1 MLELEYNSRDS
12 IMELIMTLE
21 VNCLVRDPLGVW
33 FVAHRENS
41 MIAPQHRYQNSG
53 TQQMGIWSKTAEFG
67 KRFFTGSLGSAIPL
81 SLPVA
86 YQYFRNAA
94 PLTQP
99 TMVVLGLSTLAL
111 GLASAAVTS
120 KPSYAFNRGI
130 QFGLVAQITAT
141 LTGIG
146 SEDVLKSISDSNIT
160 GAYNEWISTPC
171 GNLVTRISSA
181 WAAFW
186 AASPPI
192 SPSV

>member
-1 MLELEYNSRDS
+1 
-12 IMELIMTLE
+12 MTLE

-86 YQYFRNAA
+86 YQYFRNAV

-120 KPSYAFNRGI
+120 KPLYAFNRGI
-130 QFGLVAQITAT
+130 QFGSVAQITAY

-146 SEDVLKSISDSNIT
+146 SEDVLKSISEFGSKISDAFSSSK
-160 GAYNEWISTPC
+160 GWIGTTC
-171 GNLVTRISSA
+171 GHLPTRVTDA

-186 AASPPI
+186 ASKT
-192 SPSV
+192 SSS

>member
-1 MLELEYNSRDS
+1 
-12 IMELIMTLE
+12 MTLE

-130 QFGLVAQITAT
+130 QFGSVAQITAT

-146 SEDVLKSISDSNIT
+146 SEDVLKSISNSNII

-171 GNLVTRISSA
+171 GNLVARISSA